1 MNLRDEKVMSNMKH
15 MKMAI
20 FVLTVAILGTSA
32 LIVNPGKMAYAQG
45 NVTQGNVTQGN
56 NTQGDVTKTIDADSL
71 IKALKARHPILA
83 QLVTNEDKDL
93 VVKLKDLDTKE
104 AIKTALALNMLHL
117 LQQYRE
123 IDQPK

>member
-1 MNLRDEKVMSNMKH
+1 MNIRDEKLMSNMKH
-15 MKMAI
+15 MKIAI
-20 FVLTVAILGTSA
+20 FVLTVAILGTTA

-45 NVTQGNVTQGN
+45 NVTANITA
-56 NTQGDVTKTIDADSL
+56 TTIDADSL

>member
-1 MNLRDEKVMSNMKH
+1 MNIRDEKVMSNMKH
-15 MKMAI
+15 MKIAI
-20 FVLTVAILGTSA
+20 FVLTVAILGTTA

-45 NVTQGNVTQGN
+45 NITQGNKTQGNVT
-56 NTQGDVTKTIDADSL
+56 TTIDADSL

-93 VVKLKDLDTKE
+93 VVKLKDLNTKE

>member
-15 MKMAI
+15 MKIAI
-20 FVLTVAILGTSA
+20 FVLTVAILGTTA

-56 NTQGDVTKTIDADSL
+56 VTTTIDADSL

>member
-1 MNLRDEKVMSNMKH
+1 MFNMKH
-15 MKMAI
+15 VKIAL
-20 FVLTVAILGTSA
+20 FVLTVSILGTSA
-32 LIVNPGKMAYAQG
+32 LIVNSGNMAYAQD
-45 NVTQGNVTQGN
+45 NKTQDNKTQDN
-56 NTQGDVTKTIDADSL
+56 KTQGDVTATIDADSL

-123 IDQPK
+123 VDQPK

>member
-1 MNLRDEKVMSNMKH
+1 MNIRDEKVMSNMKH
-15 MKMAI
+15 MKIAI
-20 FVLTVAILGTSA
+20 FVLTVAILGTTA

-45 NVTQGNVTQGN
+45 NITQGNITQGNVT
-56 NTQGDVTKTIDADSL
+56 TTIDADSL

-93 VVKLKDLDTKE
+93 VVKFKDLDTKE
-104 AIKTALALNMLHL
+104 AVKTALALNMLHL

-123 IDQPK
+123 IDEPQ

>member
-1 MNLRDEKVMSNMKH
+1 MNIRDERVMSNMKH
-15 MKMAI
+15 MKIAI
-20 FVLTVAILGTSA
+20 FVLTVAILGTTA
-32 LIVNPGKMAYAQG
+32 LIVNPEKMAYAQG
-45 NVTQGNVTQGN
+45 NITQGNKTQGNVTA
-56 NTQGDVTKTIDADSL
+56 VIDADSL

>member
-1 MNLRDEKVMSNMKH
+1 MNIRDEKVMSNMKH
-15 MKMAI
+15 MKIAI

-32 LIVNPGKMAYAQG
+32 LIVNPGKMVYAQG
-45 NVTQGNVTQGN
+45 NVTQGNQ
-56 NTQGDVTKTIDADSL
+56 TQGDVTKTIDADSL

>member
-1 MNLRDEKVMSNMKH
+1 MNIRDEKVMSNMKH
-15 MKMAI
+15 MKIAI
-20 FVLTVAILGTSA
+20 FVLTVAILGTTA

-45 NVTQGNVTQGN
+45 NITQGNKTQGNVT
-56 NTQGDVTKTIDADSL
+56 TTIDADSL

>member
-1 MNLRDEKVMSNMKH
+1 MNIRDEKVMSNMKH
-15 MKMAI
+15 MKIAI
-20 FVLTVAILGTSA
+20 FVLTVAILGTTA

-45 NVTQGNVTQGN
+45 NVTQGNVT
-56 NTQGDVTKTIDADSL
+56 TTIDADSL

>member
-1 MNLRDEKVMSNMKH
+1 MNIRDERVMSNMKH
-15 MKMAI
+15 MKIAI
-20 FVLTVAILGTSA
+20 FVLTVAILGTTA
-32 LIVNPGKMAYAQG
+32 LIVNSGNMAYAQG
-45 NVTQGNVTQGN
+45 NITT
-56 NTQGDVTKTIDADSL
+56 TTIDADSL

-117 LQQYRE
+117 LQQYKE

>member
-1 MNLRDEKVMSNMKH
+1 MNIRDEKVMSNMKH
-15 MKMAI
+15 MKIAI

-32 LIVNPGKMAYAQG
+32 LIVNPGKMAYSQG
-45 NVTQGNVTQGN
+45 NVTQGNK
-56 NTQGDVTKTIDADSL
+56 TQGDVTKTIDADSL

>member
-1 MNLRDEKVMSNMKH
+1 MKH
-15 MKMAI
+15 TKIAI
-20 FVLTVAILGTSA
+20 FVLTVAILGTTA
-32 LIVNPGKMAYAQG
+32 LIVNPGKMAYAQV
-45 NVTQGNVTQGN
+45 NITAT
-56 NTQGDVTKTIDADSL
+56 TIDADSL

-93 VVKLKDLDTKE
+93 VVKFKDLDTKE
-104 AIKTALALNMLHL
+104 ALKTALALNMLHL

>member
-1 MNLRDEKVMSNMKH
+1 MNFRDERVMSNMKH
-15 MKMAI
+15 MKIAI
-20 FVLTVAILGTSA
+20 FVLSVAILGTTA

-56 NTQGDVTKTIDADSL
+56 VTTTIDADSL
-71 IKALKARHPILA
+71 IKALKARHPVLA

-93 VVKLKDLDTKE
+93 VVKFKDLDTKE
-104 AIKTALALNMLHL
+104 ALKTALALNMLHL

-123 IDQPK
+123 IDEPQ

>member
-1 MNLRDEKVMSNMKH
+1 MNIRDERVMSNMKH
-15 MKMAI
+15 MKIAI

-56 NTQGDVTKTIDADSL
+56 VTTTIDADSL